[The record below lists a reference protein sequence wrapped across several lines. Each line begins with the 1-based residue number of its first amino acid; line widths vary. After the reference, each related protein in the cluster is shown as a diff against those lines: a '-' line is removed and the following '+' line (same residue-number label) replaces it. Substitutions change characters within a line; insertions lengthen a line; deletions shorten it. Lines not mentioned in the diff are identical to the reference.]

1 MTTLN
6 DLLWHGLGCI
16 QSFRHTHS
24 HDGAHHRFYCPFEV
38 QKMKT
43 KVEFITM
50 RIFTMRQYHRQ
61 QQEPARE
68 TNSLTRGRCGFL
80 TFFTTRFQHG
90 NITKYHEEN
99 LSTKS
104 QASMHHESRP
114 STIKAVDLI
123 FSVCVPAHCG
133 RGQISPIAPT
143 SPRARPDFSD
153 SAHLT
158 AGEARFLR

>member
-24 HDGAHHRFYCPFEV
+24 HVGAHHRFYCPFEV

-43 KVEFITM
+43 KGEFVTM

-68 TNSLTRGRCGFL
+68 TNSLTRTSKGDDVVFQFFPQQDFRMEISQNIMQRIFPRKVKPPCIMNPGQARSKLLISFSPFASLL
-80 TFFTTRFQHG
+80 T
-90 NITKYHEEN
+90 
-99 LSTKS
+99 
-104 QASMHHESRP
+104 A
-114 STIKAVDLI
+114 
-123 FSVCVPAHCG
+123 
-133 RGQISPIAPT
+133 
-143 SPRARPDFSD
+143 ARPNFSD

-158 AGEARFLR
+158 AGEAKFLR